1 MGQKAIRENTLF
13 YGDNLT
19 VMQEYIADE
28 SVDLIYLDPPFNSN
42 RNYNV
47 LYKDE
52 SGLDSTAQIIAFEDT
67 WHWSFETED
76 EFQAM
81 VRYDDELGQQ
91 LQTFVNTMGRNQMT
105 AYLVMMSNRLL
116 ELHRILKP
124 TGSLYLHCDPT
135 ASHYL
140 KIILDMIF
148 GAKHFLNEIVWCYSH
163 GGKGKTR
170 YARKHDVILFFSKG
184 KTWTFNGDSIGI
196 PRDTGVKSRGGKLGI
211 DEDGRPYQDKIVKK
225 TGKVY
230 RYYLDKGKIPEDWWV
245 DINSLQASVAE
256 RLGYPTQ
263 KPLALLERIIKAS
276 SNEGDVVMDPFCG
289 CGTAVH
295 AAQSL
300 GRTWIGIDITY
311 LAIALIKNRLH
322 GAFEIEAGKD
332 YNLIGEPTT
341 MQEAKY
347 LAKQDRYQFQWWALG
362 LLPARP
368 YGAKCKS
375 KHGKKGKDT
384 GIDGIMTFSEGKG
397 KDKQIIVQVKSGKVS
412 SRDIRDLHGTVERE
426 KHAVMGVFVT
436 LHSATHDMN
445 LESMA
450 IGKYHWH
457 AFDRYYP
464 KIQILTIEDLL
475 HGETVKKPGVLTT
488 LKQAER
494 ELIPEAMQ
502 EELL

>member
-52 SGLDSTAQIIAFEDT
+52 SGLDSTAQVVAFEDT
-67 WHWSFETED
+67 WHWNLEYTEN
-76 EFQAM
+76 EFQVL
-81 VRYDDELGQQ
+81 VRHGDELGQL
-91 LQTFVNTMGRNQMT
+91 LQTLVNIIGRNQMT
-105 AYLVMMSNRLL
+105 AYLVMMSSRLL

-148 GAKHFLNEIVWCYSH
+148 EAKHFRNEIVWCYT
-163 GGKGKTR
+163 GGGRPANDFAK
-170 YARKHDVILFFSKG
+170 KHDIILRYNKSNKIV
-184 KTWTFNGDSIGI
+184 FNADSIRVEYNSDMSKRTS
-196 PRDTGVKSRGGKLGI
+196 PKSWGSHKGS
-211 DEDGRPYQDKIVKK
+211 DKI
-225 TGKVY
+225 Y
-230 RYYLDKGKIPEDWWV
+230 QPNPKGKIPEDWWIMSPV
-245 DINSLQASVAE
+245 NSQAKE

-263 KPLALLERIIKAS
+263 KPLTLLERIIKAS

-289 CGTAVH
+289 CGTTIH

-311 LAIALIKNRLH
+311 LAISLIKNRLH
-322 GAFEIEAGKD
+322 GAYEIKAGKD
-332 YNLIGEPTT
+332 YDLIGEPTT
-341 MQEAKY
+341 MQGAEY
-347 LAKQDRYQFQWWALG
+347 LAQQDRYQFQWWALG

-368 YGAKCKS
+368 YGAKGKS
-375 KHGKKGKDT
+375 KRGKKGKDT

-412 SRDIRDLHGTVERE
+412 SRDIRDLNGTVDRE
-426 KHAVMGVFVT
+426 QHAVMGVFVT
-436 LHSATHDMN
+436 LQPATHDMK
-445 LESMA
+445 LEAMA
-450 IGKYHWH
+450 IGQYHWQ

-464 KIQILTIEDLL
+464 KMQILTIEQLL
-475 HGETVKKPGVLTT
+475 HGEVVKRPGVLTT
-488 LKQAER
+488 MKQAER
-494 ELIPEAMQ
+494 EIISEAMQ
-502 EELL
+502 DELL